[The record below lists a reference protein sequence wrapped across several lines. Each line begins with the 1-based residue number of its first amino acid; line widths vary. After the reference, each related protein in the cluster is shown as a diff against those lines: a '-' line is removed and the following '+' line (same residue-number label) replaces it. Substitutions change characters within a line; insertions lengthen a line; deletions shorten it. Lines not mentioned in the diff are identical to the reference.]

1 MKKLWQMIKGC
12 PLFSILIISG
22 VIVTAGGYVGAALGV
37 YKWDVSFHHPMA
49 QTVLLDERVATGTDA
64 TSTDAPGKSEL
75 TSESTGSEAA
85 EEQTTE
91 VKSTE
96 KQTSEN
102 ASTEKTTEKSTEK
115 ATTEKAT
122 TEKATID
129 TGGSAAPVTRQ
140 TQYKK
145 VKKRKAR
152 NSCYRDLTQI
162 ALETQYPYIKV
173 DKSYF
178 DDALFIGDSRV
189 EGLALYSG
197 LDNAEFAYMEGLTS
211 FGLMG
216 EKIASNGTKTLT
228 ELLKSKQFR
237 KIYIMLG
244 INEAGYDTETYAST
258 YIDAVAQI
266 QALQPDAV
274 IFMMGCM
281 HVSSDY
287 SASHDIVNND
297 NIDDKNGAIAAY
309 ADGIK
314 LFYLDMNTVVDD
326 GRGGLVKDYTWDDIH
341 LQAQYYSLWEQ
352 YLYEHGLKDDAFK

>member
-22 VIVTAGGYVGAALGV
+22 VIVTAGAALGV

-75 TSESTGSEAA
+75 TSESTGSAAA

-145 VKKRKAR
+145 VKKRRCKLRR
-152 NSCYRDLTQI
+152 NHRSYVK
-162 ALETQYPYIKV
+162 IK
-173 DKSYF
+173 
-178 DDALFIGDSRV
+178 SR
-189 EGLALYSG
+189 SI
-197 LDNAEFAYMEGLTS
+197 NNRIWK
-211 FGLMG
+211 
-216 EKIASNGTKTLT
+216 KI
-228 ELLKSKQFR
+228 
-237 KIYIMLG
+237 
-244 INEAGYDTETYAST
+244 
-258 YIDAVAQI
+258 
-266 QALQPDAV
+266 
-274 IFMMGCM
+274 C
-281 HVSSDY
+281 
-287 SASHDIVNND
+287 
-297 NIDDKNGAIAAY
+297 NI
-309 ADGIK
+309 
-314 LFYLDMNTVVDD
+314 
-326 GRGGLVKDYTWDDIH
+326 
-341 LQAQYYSLWEQ
+341 
-352 YLYEHGLKDDAFK
+352 